1 MAAASTPP
9 SFYSSMAQAQP
20 GGAPPAA
27 GGDGGKGGDPDDEI
41 VQAVGKMFSLL
52 NKIPKMASKDG
63 TQPYIER
70 AKAALKEMVVDALKK
85 DPKDLDSPP
94 GGGDKPTTGAE
105 APPAPPTPK
114 PGEAVPA

>member
-1 MAAASTPP
+1 MAAA
-9 SFYSSMAQAQP
+9 AP
-20 GGAPPAA
+20 GGGAPPPAA
-27 GGDGGKGGDPDDEI
+27 GGDDGKGSPDDEI
-41 VQAVGKMFSLL
+41 VQAVGKMFTLL

-85 DPKDLDSPP
+85 DPKDLDS
-94 GGGDKPTTGAE
+94 GGGDSKPAGGAE

>member
-1 MAAASTPP
+1 MAAGSTPP
-9 SFYSSMAQAQP
+9 SFYNNMAQAQP
-20 GGAPPAA
+20 GGAPPP
-27 GGDGGKGGDPDDEI
+27 GGDAGGKGGDPDDEI
-41 VQAVGKMFSLL
+41 VQAVGKMFNIL

-85 DPKDLDSPP
+85 DPKDLDAGTGASDKPA
-94 GGGDKPTTGAE
+94 GGDT